1 MRKVSTDGTCWK
13 RRRETGEEEEEE
25 WKISSFVQNFP
36 SFPLLPLPTI
46 MGIEWG
52 WFTSLSLESHGSKV
66 KP

>member
-1 MRKVSTDGTCWK
+1 MERVGREEERQGKRK
-13 RRRETGEEEEEE
+13 RRNGKFPRSF
-25 WKISSFVQNFP
+25 KISPRFSP
-36 SFPLLPLPTI
+36 SPPTI

>member
-1 MRKVSTDGTCWK
+1 MLEEKK
-13 RRRETGEEEEEE
+13 RDRGRGRGGME
-25 WKISSFVQNFP
+25 NFLVR
-36 SFPLLPLPTI
+36 SKFPLVSSPPLPTI